1 MPTILWFLKCTENY
15 TSFAMEKNQ
24 IDKANLSFVSLGT
37 HNHIQSFFKEMR
49 CHIIYDNMAA
59 ILNQLKPKTDYFP
72 PGEKHFKYLNRIKT
86 TAGSVL
92 WPLSH
97 HQMHI
102 SLLKGKIH
110 TPPHP
115 QLFNPLLINHFNLMS
130 LTKFSRRLAKMS
142 LFQTLSFVTFA
153 HTEQ

>member
-1 MPTILWFLKCTENY
+1 
-15 TSFAMEKNQ
+15 
-24 IDKANLSFVSLGT
+24 
-37 HNHIQSFFKEMR
+37 
-49 CHIIYDNMAA
+49 MAA

-110 TPPHP
+110 TPPP
-115 QLFNPLLINHFNLMS
+115 PPALQPTIDKPLQPGVIDKIQQETAQNEPVSDPELCDLCTHRTVEVI
-130 LTKFSRRLAKMS
+130 KDPVKG
-142 LFQTLSFVTFA
+142 
-153 HTEQ
+153 